1 MGRIK
6 SKLIKRTGKNLMDDE
21 KFNGNFGDNKDVL
34 GSLMPSKK
42 IRNQV
47 AGYIT
52 RKKKTQE
59 TSKKISW
66 LSKMINILD
75 TKKSKV

>member
-6 SKLIKRTGKNLMDDE
+6 SKLIKRTGKNLVEND
-21 KFNGNFGDNKDVL
+21 KFSSDFNENKRVL
-34 GSLMPSKK
+34 GKLMPSKK

-52 RKKKTQE
+52 RKKKID
-59 TSKKISW
+59 KK
-66 LSKMINILD
+66 
-75 TKKSKV
+75 

>member
-6 SKLIKRTGKNLMDDE
+6 SKLIKRTGKNLFTEEDKFSSDFDE
-21 KFNGNFGDNKDVL
+21 NKKVL
-34 GSLMPSKK
+34 GKLMPSKK

-52 RKKKTQE
+52 RKKKTQRN
-59 TSKKISW
+59 SKRIS
-66 LSKMINILD
+66 
-75 TKKSKV
+75 

>member
-6 SKLIKRTGKNLMDDE
+6 SKLIKRTGKNLLTEEDKFSSDFDE
-21 KFNGNFGDNKDVL
+21 NKKVL
-34 GSLMPSKK
+34 GKLMPSKK

-52 RKKKTQE
+52 RKKKIEKEQR
-59 TSKKISW
+59 
-66 LSKMINILD
+66 
-75 TKKSKV
+75 

>member
-6 SKLIKRTGKNLMDDE
+6 SKLIKRTGKNLVESD
-21 KFNGNFGDNKDVL
+21 KFSSDFNENKRVL
-34 GSLMPSKK
+34 GKLMPSKK

-52 RKKKTQE
+52 RKKKID
-59 TSKKISW
+59 KK
-66 LSKMINILD
+66 
-75 TKKSKV
+75 